1 MDFKLSAEE
10 AHVFRGARKVAK
22 LLEPRALKWQGEWP
36 AESVRTLAEHGY
48 LAISLP
54 EDCGGLGLSP
64 LYTAL
69 VMEAIGET
77 CPDSAQAVRFTNFGP
92 ANHIAQ
98 LGTPEQKAKY
108 VLPVARGEQLIA
120 IAISEPEAGSAAN
133 NMRTTARIEGD
144 EVVINGYKVYCS
156 EADIATAYVVML
168 RFPDGVGSVIVDR
181 GTPGL
186 ELAALD
192 ENMFGGKQGHLSFTE
207 CRIPKANILA
217 GGEQAFKQEFAVYN
231 FGRLG
236 SAMIMIAA
244 ANCAL
249 HHALEYVKIREQ
261 FDTKII
267 DFQGIRWMLA
277 EMVTKLEAARYLT
290 YRALSNAAEPGARPS
305 RVESSIAKLYA
316 TEMARDVV
324 DGSLQF
330 FGASGFMKGSA
341 LEYLYRFVRGSRIS
355 GGTSQIQKNMIAS
368 DVIRKGL
375 PELAVHGE

>member
-1 MDFKLSAEE
+1 MDFKLTPEQVSVYE
-10 AHVFRGARKVAK
+10 GARKVAK
-22 LLEPRALKWQGEWP
+22 LLEPRALKWEGEWP
-36 AESVRTLAEHGY
+36 VENIRILAEHGY

-69 VMEAIGET
+69 VMEAVGEV
-77 CPDSAQAVRFTNFGP
+77 CPDTAQAVRFTNYGP
-92 ANHIAQ
+92 PNHIAQ
-98 LGTPEQKAKY
+98 LGTPEHRAKY
-108 VLPVARGEQLIA
+108 VVPAARGEQVIA

-133 NMRTTARIEGD
+133 NMRTTGRVEGD

-156 EADIATAYVVML
+156 EADIASAFVVML
-168 RFPDGVGSVIVDR
+168 RFPEGVGSVIVDKD
-181 GTPGL
+181 TPGF
-186 ELAALD
+186 EIASND
-192 ENMFGGKQGHLSFTE
+192 TNMFGGKQGQLSFVD

-217 GGEQAFKQEFAVYN
+217 HGEGAFAKEFAVYN
-231 FGRLG
+231 FGRIG

-249 HHALEYVKIREQ
+249 HHAFEYVKIREQ

-290 YRALSNAAEPGARPS
+290 YRALANAAEPGARPS
-305 RVESSIAKLYA
+305 RLESSIAKLYA

-330 FGASGFMKGSA
+330 FGASGYMKGSA

-355 GGTSQIQKNMIAS
+355 GGTSQMQKNMIAGE
-368 DVIRKGL
+368 VIRKGL
-375 PELAVHGE
+375 PELAMHSG